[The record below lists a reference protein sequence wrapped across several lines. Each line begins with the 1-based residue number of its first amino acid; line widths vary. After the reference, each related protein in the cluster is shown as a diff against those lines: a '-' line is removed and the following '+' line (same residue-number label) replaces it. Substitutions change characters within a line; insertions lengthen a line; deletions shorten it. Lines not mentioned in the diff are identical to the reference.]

1 MSSRIFGSGI
11 RRREDPRLITGSATY
26 THDIVLPG
34 MVHAAMLRSS
44 HAHARITRIDT
55 EKAKTA
61 PGVVAVYTG
70 ADIEG
75 ALQPVPCA
83 WLLPDSQLKV
93 APYPCIAKDTVRYTG
108 DIVAVVVAETPYQA
122 YDALD
127 LIEVDYEP
135 LPTVTDPEKAAGADA
150 PQLHAK
156 DINGDDISGNQAFH
170 WTVAGGGDL
179 DAAFAEAESN
189 GVVIKER
196 ILQQRLIPNAMEP
209 RGAVA
214 QYTRATGELTLWN
227 TTQNP
232 HIVRFL
238 CSVVTGVPEDKLRV
252 IAPEVG
258 GGFGSKIFHYPE
270 EAIVTWCARKTG
282 RPVKW
287 TASRSESFM
296 TDAHGRDHVT
306 RADLALD
313 AGGKFLALRVRT
325 QANMGAYLSLVAP
338 AIPTYLYGTL
348 LQGQY
353 TTPAVHVEVTAAF
366 TNTTPVDAYRGA
378 GRPEATY
385 LLERLVD
392 TAAHETGTDPA
403 ELRRKNLIPPFD
415 GVTQEG
421 YQTQVAMVY
430 DSGNY
435 EGALDRALE
444 VFDVAAF
451 RAKQE
456 AARAEGRLI
465 GVGFSSYI
473 EACGVAPSKVAGA
486 LGARGGFY
494 ESSTVRVQPSGKV
507 TVFTGTHSHGQ
518 GHVTT
523 FAQVVADGLGVPM
536 EDVEIVHGDTD
547 MIPMGNG
554 TAGSRSIA
562 VGGSAIAVSL
572 GKIKEKGAQIAAHLI
587 EASPED
593 LEYVDGGW
601 KVRGTDRGMSFQEV
615 AAQAYTVHNYPDGV
629 EPGLEFTSFF
639 DPENFTFPFGT
650 HIAVVK
656 IDADT
661 GQVRLKRFVAVDDV
675 GLVINPMI
683 VDGQVHGGITQG
695 VGQALLEAAAYD
707 DAGQLLTGSYMD
719 YAMPRADDVPSYEV
733 DRTET
738 RCPINPLGVKGA
750 GETGTI
756 GSTPAVVNAAVDAL
770 WHLGVRDLQMPLTP
784 QRVWR
789 AMHANGG
796 TT

>member
-83 WLLPDSQLKV
+83 WLLPDSQLRV
-93 APYPCIAKDTVRYTG
+93 APYPCIATDTVRYTG

-258 GGFGSKIFHYPE
+258 GGFGSKIAVYP
-270 EAIVTWCARKTG
+270 ADFVTVFCSKTLG

-287 TASRSESFM
+287 IETRSENYQA
-296 TDAHGRDHVT
+296 TTHGRDHVQ
-306 RADLALD
+306 DVELAATKDGKITGLRCTVH
-313 AGGKFLALRVRT
+313 AG
-325 QANMGAYLSLVAP
+325 MGAYLSTAAP
-338 AIPTYLYGTL
+338 GIPTILHGLMLSGCYTIPALKEDVYGV
-348 LQGQY
+348 Y
-353 TTPAVHVEVTAAF
+353 TNGVPVE
-366 TNTTPVDAYRGA
+366 AYRGA
-378 GRPEATY
+378 GRPEATFM
-385 LLERLVD
+385 LERLID
-392 TAAHETGTDPA
+392 MLAHKLEMDPA
-403 ELRRKNLIPPFD
+403 DVRRKNFIPKFED
-415 GVTQEG
+415 GHEVVT
-421 YQTQVAMVY
+421 TLNY
-430 DSGNY
+430 DSGDY
-435 EGALDRALE
+435 PGALEKLVEHTGYKALRE
-444 VFDVAAF
+444 KQAAGP
-451 RAKQE
+451 ANGKYL
-456 AARAEGRLI
+456 GL
-465 GVGFSSYI
+465 GLTSYVEI
-473 EACGVAPSKVAGA
+473 CGLGPSQVAGA
-486 LGARGGFY
+486 IGFQGGLW
-494 ESSTVRVQPSGKV
+494 ESAIVRFHPTGKV
-507 TVFTGTHSHGQ
+507 HVFIGASPHGQ
-518 GHVTT
+518 GEETT
-523 FAQVVADGLGVPM
+523 FAQIVASEIGVDAG
-536 EDVEIVHGDTD
+536 DVKIFHGDTD
-547 MIPMGNG
+547 ATPMGWG
-554 TAGSRSIA
+554 TYGSRTTA
-562 VGGSAIAVSL
+562 VGGAALALAVR
-572 GKIKEKGAQIAAHLI
+572 KIRDKAKVLAAHLL
-587 EASPED
+587 EASVEDMDYEDGKFFVKGSPDKAKTIQDIALMANVAWDLPE
-593 LEYVDGGW
+593 
-601 KVRGTDRGMSFQEV
+601 GME
-615 AAQAYTVHNYPDGV
+615 A
-629 EPGLEFTSFF
+629 GLEASTFY
-639 DPENFTFPFGT
+639 DPPNFVFPYGA
-650 HIAVVK
+650 HLAVVEV
-656 IDADT
+656 DAST
-661 GQVRLKRFVAVDDV
+661 GQVELTGYTALDDC
-675 GLVINPMI
+675 GPQINPVI
-683 VDGQVHGGITQG
+683 VEGQVHGGIVQG
-695 VGQALLEAAAYD
+695 VGQALWEGAVYD
-707 DAGQLLTGSYMD
+707 ESGQLVTGSMLD
-719 YAMPRADDVPSYEV
+719 YALPRADGLPELDVISTV
-733 DRTET
+733 T
-738 RCPINPLGVKGA
+738 RSPHHPLGVKGI
-750 GETGTI
+750 GEAGTI
-756 GSTPAVVNAAVDAL
+756 ASTVAVYNAVMDAL
-770 WHLGVRDLQMPLTP
+770 KPLGVTRIDMPFTP
-784 QRVWR
+784 ERVWR
-789 AMHANGG
+789 AIQEAKGS
-796 TT
+796 